1 MTHKWIGL
9 SAVLT
14 LVSLI
19 APAGMRGDVQLDLR
33 SRITGR
39 VLAASDDGPCRT
51 AAHMGDAPGQPTGST
66 FDFGL
71 VSETE
76 GWISSGPALYRT
88 ATGGQTWRDIS
99 PLEPSSAAILAAFFL
114 DASRG
119 WAVTPAQ
126 ETAGPGDLVLFRT
139 IDGGTTWDSTALRL
153 LPRGPQAAPA
163 GAVYLHFIDDRTG
176 WLVIKHVSSSN
187 FSLGTLF
194 KTSDGGRTWTQAAM
208 PIGEPV
214 YFATDDVG
222 WTAGGA
228 TGQELYRTAD
238 GGESWQAQNVA
249 PGPTPD
255 GRRRFYR
262 LPRFWNEQE
271 GLLPVVA
278 VGEDARLEVYVTSD
292 TGASWELTAAAPLA
306 PGTTFAD
313 GLPFALI
320 PSARA
325 AMIVLDEDRVV
336 TASDRGA
343 VTSPMARPETPGE
356 LTRLEMATTRA
367 GWALQSFGTCSPASS
382 PAGAPPGSQTGPEC
396 RSETR
401 LLGTTDGGHTWT
413 ALPLPAI
420 VSPAAITEPGRRSAE
435 GPTPGGTTGPWPDIG
450 GRTAAFA
457 GQGFD
462 KCEVASTAQLGK
474 WITESPYRAVNL
486 YIGGAARAC
495 SNAALSASLLS
506 QLSELGWQF
515 IPTWVGPQAPCVTS
529 VKLRMSP
536 DPAVAR
542 AQGISEANAAAD
554 VAAGLGL
561 ARPDGSGS
569 IVYYDMEYYDTS
581 NAACHEAVRA
591 FVTGWSEQIHA
602 RGGLAGVYATGAPL
616 STFTTLSDVPDAIW
630 PANWVFSSY
639 NPDATVWDVYR
650 LSNDLWSDHQRMRQY
665 TGGHVETWGS
675 VSLNIDCDVI
685 DGIVANIRLPEPT
698 FAVYLPLT
706 LNHDSISP

>member
-1 MTHKWIGL
+1 VTHRWIGVGAL
-9 SAVLT
+9 LA

-19 APAGMRGDVQLDLR
+19 APAGMRGDVELDLR
-33 SRITGR
+33 SRLAGR
-39 VLAASDDGPCRT
+39 VLAASEENPSRT

-76 GWISSGPALYRT
+76 GWIRSGPALYRT
-88 ATGGQTWRDIS
+88 TTGGQSWLDIS
-99 PLEPSSAAILAAFFL
+99 PIEPAGATILAAFFL

-119 WAVTPAQ
+119 WAVTPAP
-126 ETAGPGDLVLFRT
+126 ESAGPADLVLSRT
-139 IDGGTTWDSTALRL
+139 VDGGTTWESTALH
-153 LPRGPQAAPA
+153 LPSQAPRAAPA
-163 GAVYLHFIDDRTG
+163 GAVCLHFIDANTG

-187 FSLGTLF
+187 FSVGSLF
-194 KTSDGGRTWTQAAM
+194 RTSDGGRMWTQATM
-208 PIGEPV
+208 PIGEAV
-214 YFATDDVG
+214 YFATHEVG

-238 GGESWQAQNVA
+238 GGESWQAQTVA
-249 PGPTPD
+249 PGPTSD

-262 LPRFWNEQE
+262 LPRFRNERE
-271 GLLPVVA
+271 GLLLVVA
-278 VGEDARLEVYVTSD
+278 VGEDARLELYVTDD
-292 TGASWELTAAAPLA
+292 TGVGWQLAAEVPLSPGIAS
-306 PGTTFAD
+306 AD

-320 PSARA
+320 PSERA
-325 AMIVLDEDRVV
+325 AMILQGEDWVV
-336 TASDRGA
+336 TASARGE
-343 VTSPMARPETPGE
+343 VISPMARPGTPGE
-356 LTRLEMATTRA
+356 ITRLEMATA
-367 GWALQSFGTCSPASS
+367 GSGWALQSFGACSRASS
-382 PAGAPPGSQTGPEC
+382 SAGAPSSSQVQPDC

-401 LLGTTDGGHTWT
+401 LLSTADGGHTWT
-413 ALPLPAI
+413 ALPLP
-420 VSPAAITEPGRRSAE
+420 VTPSLAAITQPGRRAAE
-435 GPTPGGTTGPWPDIG
+435 GPTPGGTTGPRLDDG
-450 GRTAAFA
+450 GRTATFI

-462 KCEVASTAQLGK
+462 KCEIASIAQLEK
-474 WITESPYRAVNL
+474 WIVESPYRAINL

-554 VAAGLGL
+554 VAASLGL

-602 RGGLAGVYATGAPL
+602 RGGLAGLYATGAPL
-616 STFTTLSDVPDAIW
+616 STFTTLSDIPDAIW

-650 LSNDLWSDHQRMRQY
+650 LSNDLWSDHQRIRQY

-685 DGIVANIRLPEPT
+685 DGIVARPWQPSSYL
-698 FAVYLPLT
+698 YLPLALHNT
-706 LNHDSISP
+706 SPG